1 MHALELAIALDM
13 NDRVIFRAFRHEH
26 NALEVARQ
34 EYDAARE
41 HFRAIRDRAG
51 CLSSEGQ
58 DRLTDARERREA
70 ARGRYL
76 SLLPR

>member
-1 MHALELAIALDM
+1 MSGE
-13 NDRVIFRAFRHEH
+13 VIFRAFRHEH
-26 NALEVARQ
+26 NELEVARQ

-41 HFRAIRDRAG
+41 HFREMRDRAG

-58 DRLTDARERREA
+58 DRLTDARERRDV

-76 SLLPR
+76 ALLAR